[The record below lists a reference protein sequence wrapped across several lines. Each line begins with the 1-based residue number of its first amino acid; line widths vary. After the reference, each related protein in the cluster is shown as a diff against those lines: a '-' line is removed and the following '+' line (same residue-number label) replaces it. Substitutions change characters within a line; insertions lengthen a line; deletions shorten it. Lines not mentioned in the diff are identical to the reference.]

1 MVDSIFDRP
10 MFGTPGT
17 SEEVD
22 KAIHKAG
29 IAPPKNETVNQFPQY
44 SYDQIYD
51 DSFVPFDEAGIK
63 TLLSTYV
70 EPDAIREAY
79 AEYKGQPKTA
89 ADFAAEYD
97 AFTPDV
103 ADPDSNFKFENYLAL
118 ARLGLGLMQPTPGGA
133 IAPAVS
139 KAGENFLG
147 DLAAINER
155 KRQQKAQ
162 LRQEEKEDE
171 VAKRQ
176 YILSALKEQQD
187 LRDSQEYDLFMK
199 VLQFNMDSDQGNV
212 KFRQELAKQNFAY
225 KYDVDLKAIENN
237 AKLIA
242 ERLKQD
248 PKVFALKPEGIDQS
262 VRYVSGFIGVDPED
276 NIKKPFIPETV
287 DTPDGPKVVY
297 KPAPLDAVAATFNMT
312 GDGALKQDIK
322 LQIAQAEKI
331 NTGNQALAFIEDIKL
346 SIAENRARVGL
357 PGAVKKVLQNVK
369 GTILDVADVLV
380 ANQLIDQDAYEAAK
394 SKIETSVFNDLASQ
408 YSTANPQRSGVDFY
422 SDLESE
428 EAKIYQE
435 FFVKPRQNYD
445 PALAANEIK
454 LNSIYYAL
462 ARARKPTGRLNVDDI
477 KNAKQ
482 SLQLYNLDTSSDT
495 VITAL
500 QSIEYELRGFVD
512 AQRNIYE
519 ANNFNEEFLFNYKP
533 ERFHVTVDL
542 EATAP
547 GEVDAL
553 DPYANLPEG
562 VK

>member
-10 MFGTPGT
+10 MFSMGG
-17 SEEVD
+17 SEDED
-22 KAIHKAG
+22 KAIDRAG
-29 IAPPKNETVNQFPQY
+29 IAPPKNETVNKFPQY

-51 DSFVPFDEAGIK
+51 DSFVPFDEAGIR
-63 TLLSTYV
+63 TLMSTYV

-79 AEYKGQPKTA
+79 SEYKGQPKTA

-242 ERLKQD
+242 ERFKQD

-262 VRYVSGFIGVDPED
+262 VKYVSGFIGVDPAD
-276 NIKKPFIPETV
+276 GIKKPFIPKEV
-287 DTPDGPKVVY
+287 DGKVIY
-297 KPAPLDAVAATFNMT
+297 EPAPLDAVAATFNMT

-422 SDLESE
+422 SDLESD

>member
-22 KAIHKAG
+22 KAIDKAG
-29 IAPPKNETVNQFPQY
+29 IAPPKNETVNKFPQY

-63 TLLSTYV
+63 TLMSTYV

-79 AEYKGQPKTA
+79 SEYKGQPKTA

-242 ERLKQD
+242 ERFKQD

-262 VRYVSGFIGVDPED
+262 VKYVSGFIGVDPAD
-276 NIKKPFIPETV
+276 GIKKPFIPEEV
-287 DTPDGPKVVY
+287 DGKIIY

-512 AQRNIYE
+512 AQKNIYE
-519 ANNFNEEFLFNYKP
+519 ANNFNDEFLFNYKP

>member
-10 MFGTPGT
+10 MFSMGG
-17 SEEVD
+17 SEEED
-22 KAIHKAG
+22 KAIDKAG

-103 ADPDSNFKFENYLAL
+103 ADADSNFKFENYLSL

-133 IAPAVS
+133 IAPAIS
-139 KAGENFLG
+139 RAGENFLG

-176 YILSALKEQQD
+176 YILTALKEQQD
-187 LRDSQEYDLFMK
+187 LRNAQEYDLFMK
-199 VLQFNMDSDQGNV
+199 VLQFNMDSDQGNIA
-212 KFRQELAKQNFAY
+212 FRRALAQQNFAY

-237 AKLIA
+237 ARLIR
-242 ERLKQD
+242 ERFEQD

-262 VRYVSGFIGVDPED
+262 VKYVSGFIGVDPAD
-276 NIKKPFIPETV
+276 GIKKPFIPKEV
-287 DTPDGPKVVY
+287 DGKIIY
-297 KPAPLDAVAATFNMT
+297 EPAPLDAVAATFNMT
-312 GDGALKQDIK
+312 GDGALKEDIK
-322 LQIAQAEKI
+322 LQIQQAEKI

-380 ANQLIDQDAYEAAK
+380 ANELIDQDAYEAAK

-408 YSTANPQRSGVDFY
+408 YGAANPQRSGVDFY
-422 SDLESE
+422 SDLESD

-500 QSIEYELRGFVD
+500 QSIEYELRGFVE
-512 AQRNIYE
+512 AQRKIYD

-533 ERFHVTVDL
+533 ERFHATVDL
-542 EATAP
+542 EANAP
-547 GEVDAL
+547 GDVDAL

-562 VK
+562 VE

>member
-10 MFGTPGT
+10 MFSMGG
-17 SEEVD
+17 SEEED
-22 KAIHKAG
+22 KAIDKAG
-29 IAPPKNETVNQFPQY
+29 IAPPKNETVNEFPQY

-103 ADPDSNFKFENYLAL
+103 ADADSNFKFENYLSL

-133 IAPAVS
+133 IAPAIS
-139 KAGENFLG
+139 RAGENFLG

-176 YILSALKEQQD
+176 YILTALKEQQD
-187 LRDSQEYDLFMK
+187 LRNAQEYDLFMK
-199 VLQFNMDSDQGNV
+199 VLQFNMDSDQGNIA
-212 KFRQELAKQNFAY
+212 FRRALAQQNFAY

-237 AKLIA
+237 ARLIR
-242 ERLKQD
+242 ERFEQD

-262 VRYVSGFIGVDPED
+262 VKYVSGFIGVDPAD
-276 NIKKPFIPETV
+276 GIKKPFIPKEV
-287 DTPDGPKVVY
+287 DGKIIY
-297 KPAPLDAVAATFNMT
+297 EPAPLDAVAATFNMT
-312 GDGALKQDIK
+312 GDGALKEDIK
-322 LQIAQAEKI
+322 LQIQQAEKI

-380 ANQLIDQDAYEAAK
+380 ANELIDQDAYEAAK

-408 YSTANPQRSGVDFY
+408 YGAANPQRSGVDFY
-422 SDLESE
+422 SDLESD

-500 QSIEYELRGFVD
+500 QSIEYELRGFVE
-512 AQRNIYE
+512 AQRKIYD

-542 EATAP
+542 EANAP
-547 GEVDAL
+547 GDVDAL

-562 VK
+562 VE

>member
-22 KAIHKAG
+22 KAIDKAG

-103 ADPDSNFKFENYLAL
+103 ADADSNFKFENYLAL

-133 IAPAVS
+133 IAPAIS

-176 YILSALKEQQD
+176 YILTALKEQQD
-187 LRDSQEYDLFMK
+187 LRNAQEYDLFMK
-199 VLQFNMDSDQGNV
+199 VLQFNMDSDQGNIA
-212 KFRQELAKQNFAY
+212 FRRALAQQNFAY

-237 AKLIA
+237 ARLIR
-242 ERLKQD
+242 ERFEQD
-248 PKVFALKPEGIDQS
+248 PKVFALKPEGTDQS

-276 NIKKPFIPETV
+276 GIKKPFIPKEV
-287 DTPDGPKVVY
+287 DGKIIY
-297 KPAPLDAVAATFNMT
+297 EPAPLDAVAATFNMT
-312 GDGALKQDIK
+312 GDGALKEDIK
-322 LQIAQAEKI
+322 LQIQQAEKI

-369 GTILDVADVLV
+369 GAILDVADVLV

-408 YSTANPQRSGVDFY
+408 YGAANPQRSGVDFY
-422 SDLESE
+422 SDLESD

-500 QSIEYELRGFVD
+500 QSIEYELRGFVE
-512 AQRNIYE
+512 AQRKIYD

-533 ERFHVTVDL
+533 ERFHITVDL

-547 GEVDAL
+547 GDVDAL

-562 VK
+562 VE

>member
-10 MFGTPGT
+10 MFSMGG
-17 SEEVD
+17 SEDED
-22 KAIHKAG
+22 KAIDRVG
-29 IAPPKNETVNQFPQY
+29 IAPPKNETVNKFPQY

-51 DSFVPFDEAGIK
+51 DSFVPFDEAGIR
-63 TLLSTYV
+63 TLMSTYV

-79 AEYKGQPKTA
+79 SEYKGKPKTA

-262 VRYVSGFIGVDPED
+262 VKYVSGFIGVDPED
-276 NIKKPFIPETV
+276 GIKKPFIPETV

-547 GEVDAL
+547 GDVDAL

>member
-10 MFGTPGT
+10 MFSMGG
-17 SEEVD
+17 SEEED
-22 KAIHKAG
+22 KAIDRAG
-29 IAPPKNETVNQFPQY
+29 IAPPKNETVNKFPQY

-51 DSFVPFDEAGIK
+51 DSFVPFDEAGIR
-63 TLLSTYV
+63 TLMSTYV

-79 AEYKGQPKTA
+79 SEYKGKPKTA

-103 ADPDSNFKFENYLAL
+103 ADADSNFKFENYLAL

-133 IAPAVS
+133 IAPAIS

-199 VLQFNMDSDQGNV
+199 VLQFNMDSDQGNIA
-212 KFRQELAKQNFAY
+212 FRRELAKQNFAY

-237 AKLIA
+237 ARLIR
-242 ERLKQD
+242 ERLEQD
-248 PKVFALKPEGIDQS
+248 PKVFALKPDGMDQS

-276 NIKKPFIPETV
+276 GIKKPFIPETV

-312 GDGALKQDIK
+312 GDSALKEDVK

-380 ANQLIDQDAYEAAK
+380 ANELIDQDAYEAAK

-512 AQRNIYE
+512 AQRKIYD

-533 ERFHVTVDL
+533 ERFHITVDL

-562 VK
+562 VE

>member
-1 MVDSIFDRP
+1 MVESIFNRP
-10 MFGTPGT
+10 MFSMGG
-17 SEEVD
+17 SEAED
-22 KAIHKAG
+22 KAIDKAG

-103 ADPDSNFKFENYLAL
+103 ADADSNFKFENYLAL

-133 IAPAVS
+133 IAPAIS

-176 YILSALKEQQD
+176 YILTALKEQQD
-187 LRDSQEYDLFMK
+187 LRNAQEYDLFMK
-199 VLQFNMDSDQGNV
+199 VLQFNMDSDQGNIA
-212 KFRQELAKQNFAY
+212 FRRALAQQNFAY

-237 AKLIA
+237 ARLIR
-242 ERLKQD
+242 ERFEQD
-248 PKVFALKPEGIDQS
+248 PKVFALKPEGTDQS

-276 NIKKPFIPETV
+276 GIKKPFIPKEV
-287 DTPDGPKVVY
+287 DGKIIY
-297 KPAPLDAVAATFNMT
+297 EPAPLDAVAATFNMT
-312 GDGALKQDIK
+312 GDGALKEDIK
-322 LQIAQAEKI
+322 LQIQQAEKI

-380 ANQLIDQDAYEAAK
+380 ANELIDQDAYESAK

-408 YSTANPQRSGVDFY
+408 YSSANPQRSGVDFY
-422 SDLESE
+422 SDLESD

-500 QSIEYELRGFVD
+500 QSIEYELRGFVE
-512 AQRNIYE
+512 AQRKIYD

-533 ERFHVTVDL
+533 ERFHITVDL
-542 EATAP
+542 EANAP
-547 GEVDAL
+547 GDVDAL

-562 VK
+562 VE

>member
-17 SEEVD
+17 SEDID
-22 KAIHKAG
+22 KQIDRSG
-29 IAPPKNETVNQFPQY
+29 RAPEKNEITNKFPQY

-51 DSFVPFDEAGIK
+51 DSFVPFDEAGIR
-63 TLLSTYV
+63 TLMSTYV

-79 AEYKGQPKTA
+79 SEYKGQPKTA

-103 ADPDSNFKFENYLAL
+103 ADPDSNFKFDNYLAL

-242 ERLKQD
+242 ERFKQD

-262 VRYVSGFIGVDPED
+262 VKYVSGFIGVDPED
-276 NIKKPFIPETV
+276 GIKKPFIPEEV
-287 DTPDGPKVVY
+287 DGKIIY

>member
-10 MFGTPGT
+10 MFSMGG
-17 SEEVD
+17 SEEED
-22 KAIHKAG
+22 KAIDKAG

-79 AEYKGQPKTA
+79 AEYKGKPKTA

-103 ADPDSNFKFENYLAL
+103 ADADSNFKFENYLSL

-133 IAPAVS
+133 IAPAIS
-139 KAGENFLG
+139 RAGENFLG

-176 YILSALKEQQD
+176 YILTALKEQQD
-187 LRDSQEYDLFMK
+187 LRNAQEYDLFMK
-199 VLQFNMDSDQGNV
+199 VLQFNMDSDQGNIA
-212 KFRQELAKQNFAY
+212 FRRALAQQNFAY

-237 AKLIA
+237 ARLIR
-242 ERLKQD
+242 ERFEQD

-262 VRYVSGFIGVDPED
+262 VKYVSGFIGVDPAD
-276 NIKKPFIPETV
+276 GIKKPFIPKEV
-287 DTPDGPKVVY
+287 DGKIIY
-297 KPAPLDAVAATFNMT
+297 EPAPLDAVAATFNMT
-312 GDGALKQDIK
+312 GDGALKEDIK
-322 LQIAQAEKI
+322 LQIQQAEKI

-380 ANQLIDQDAYEAAK
+380 ANELIDQDAYEAAK

-408 YSTANPQRSGVDFY
+408 YGAANPQRSGVDFY
-422 SDLESE
+422 SDLESD

-500 QSIEYELRGFVD
+500 QSIEYELRGFVE
-512 AQRNIYE
+512 AQRKIYD

-542 EATAP
+542 EANAP
-547 GEVDAL
+547 GDVDAL

-562 VK
+562 VE

>member
-1 MVDSIFDRP
+1 MVESIFNRP
-10 MFGTPGT
+10 MFSMGG
-17 SEEVD
+17 SEEED
-22 KAIHKAG
+22 KAIDKAG

-103 ADPDSNFKFENYLAL
+103 ADADSNFKFENYLAL

-133 IAPAVS
+133 IAPAIS

-176 YILSALKEQQD
+176 YILTALKEQQD
-187 LRDSQEYDLFMK
+187 LRNAQEYDLFMK
-199 VLQFNMDSDQGNV
+199 VLQFNMDSDQGNIA
-212 KFRQELAKQNFAY
+212 FRRALAQQNFAY

-237 AKLIA
+237 ARLIR
-242 ERLKQD
+242 ERFEQD
-248 PKVFALKPEGIDQS
+248 PKVFALKPEGTDQS

-276 NIKKPFIPETV
+276 GIKKPFIPKEV
-287 DTPDGPKVVY
+287 DGKIIY
-297 KPAPLDAVAATFNMT
+297 EPAPLDAVAATFNMT
-312 GDGALKQDIK
+312 GDGALKEDIK
-322 LQIAQAEKI
+322 LQIQQAEKI

-380 ANQLIDQDAYEAAK
+380 ANDLIDQDAYESAK
-394 SKIETSVFNDLASQ
+394 YKIETSVFNDLASQ
-408 YSTANPQRSGVDFY
+408 YGAANPQRSGVDFY
-422 SDLESE
+422 SDLESD

-462 ARARKPTGRLNVDDI
+462 ARARKPTGRFNVDDI

-500 QSIEYELRGFVD
+500 QSIEYELRGFVE
-512 AQRNIYE
+512 AQRKIYD

-533 ERFHVTVDL
+533 ERFHITVDL

-547 GEVDAL
+547 GDVDAL

-562 VK
+562 VE

>member
-10 MFGTPGT
+10 MFSMGG
-17 SEEVD
+17 SEEED
-22 KAIHKAG
+22 KAIDRAG
-29 IAPPKNETVNQFPQY
+29 IAPPKNEIVNKFPQY

-51 DSFVPFDEAGIK
+51 DSFVPFDEAGIR
-63 TLLSTYV
+63 TLMSTYV
-70 EPDAIREAY
+70 EPDAIRQAY
-79 AEYKGQPKTA
+79 SEYKGKPKTA

-103 ADPDSNFKFENYLAL
+103 ADPESNFKFENYLAL

-133 IAPAVS
+133 IAPAIS

-162 LRQEEKEDE
+162 LRKEEKADE
-171 VAKRQ
+171 AAKRQ

-199 VLQFNMDSDQGNV
+199 VLQFNMDSDQGNIA
-212 KFRQELAKQNFAY
+212 FRRELAKQNFAY

-237 AKLIA
+237 ARLIR
-242 ERLKQD
+242 ERLEQD
-248 PKVFALKPEGIDQS
+248 PKVFALKPDGMDQS

-276 NIKKPFIPETV
+276 GIKKPFIPETV

-312 GDGALKQDIK
+312 GDSALKEDVK

-380 ANQLIDQDAYEAAK
+380 ANELIDQDAYEAAK

-512 AQRNIYE
+512 AQRKIYD

-562 VK
+562 IK

>member
-1 MVDSIFDRP
+1 MVDSIFNRP
-10 MFGTPGT
+10 MFSMGG
-17 SEEVD
+17 SEDED
-22 KAIHKAG
+22 KAIDRAG
-29 IAPPKNETVNQFPQY
+29 IAPPKNETVNKFPQY

-51 DSFVPFDEAGIK
+51 DSFVPFDEAGIR
-63 TLLSTYV
+63 TLMSTYV

-79 AEYKGQPKTA
+79 SEYKGQPKTA

-242 ERLKQD
+242 ERFKQD

-262 VRYVSGFIGVDPED
+262 VKYVSGFIGVDPAD
-276 NIKKPFIPETV
+276 GIKKPFIPKEV
-287 DTPDGPKVVY
+287 DGKVIY
-297 KPAPLDAVAATFNMT
+297 EPAPLDAVAATFNMT

>member
-1 MVDSIFDRP
+1 MVDSIFNRP
-10 MFGTPGT
+10 MFSMGG
-17 SEEVD
+17 SEDED
-22 KAIHKAG
+22 KAIDRAG
-29 IAPPKNETVNQFPQY
+29 IAPPKNETVNKFPQY

-63 TLLSTYV
+63 TLMSTYV

-79 AEYKGQPKTA
+79 SEYKGKPKTA

-242 ERLKQD
+242 ERFKQD

-262 VRYVSGFIGVDPED
+262 VKYVSGFIGVDPED
-276 NIKKPFIPETV
+276 GIKKPFIPEEV
-287 DTPDGPKVVY
+287 DGKIIY

-562 VK
+562 IK

>member
-10 MFGTPGT
+10 MFSMGG
-17 SEEVD
+17 SEEED
-22 KAIHKAG
+22 KAIDKAG

-51 DSFVPFDEAGIK
+51 DSFVPFDEAGIR
-63 TLLSTYV
+63 TLMSTYV
-70 EPDAIREAY
+70 QPDAIREAY

-103 ADPDSNFKFENYLAL
+103 ADADSNFKFENYLAL

-133 IAPAVS
+133 IAPAIS

-187 LRDSQEYDLFMK
+187 LRNAQEYDLFMK
-199 VLQFNMDSDQGNV
+199 VLQFNMDSDQGNI

-237 AKLIA
+237 ARLIK
-242 ERLKQD
+242 ERLEQD
-248 PKVFALKPEGIDQS
+248 PKVFALKPEGTDQS

-276 NIKKPFIPETV
+276 GIKKPFIPKEV
-287 DTPDGPKVVY
+287 DGKVIY
-297 KPAPLDAVAATFNMT
+297 EPAPLDAVAATFNMT
-312 GDGALKQDIK
+312 GDGALKEDIK
-322 LQIAQAEKI
+322 LQIQQAEKI

-380 ANQLIDQDAYEAAK
+380 ANDLIDQDAYESAK

-408 YSTANPQRSGVDFY
+408 YGAANPQRSGVDFY
-422 SDLESE
+422 SDLESD

-500 QSIEYELRGFVD
+500 QSIEYELRGFVE
-512 AQRNIYE
+512 AQRKIYD

-533 ERFHVTVDL
+533 ERFHVTVNL
-542 EATAP
+542 EANAP
-547 GEVDAL
+547 GDVDAL

-562 VK
+562 VE

>member
-1 MVDSIFDRP
+1 MVDSIFNRP
-10 MFGTPGT
+10 MFSMGG
-17 SEEVD
+17 SEDED
-22 KAIHKAG
+22 KAIDRAG
-29 IAPPKNETVNQFPQY
+29 IAPPKNETVNKFPQY

-63 TLLSTYV
+63 TLMSTYV

-79 AEYKGQPKTA
+79 SEYKGKPKTA

-242 ERLKQD
+242 ERFKQD

-262 VRYVSGFIGVDPED
+262 VKYVSGFIGVDPED
-276 NIKKPFIPETV
+276 GIKKPFIPEEV
-287 DTPDGPKVVY
+287 DGKIIY

>member
-22 KAIHKAG
+22 KAIDKAG
-29 IAPPKNETVNQFPQY
+29 IAPPKNETVNKFPQY

-51 DSFVPFDEAGIK
+51 DSFVPFDEAGIR
-63 TLLSTYV
+63 TLMSTYV

-79 AEYKGQPKTA
+79 SEYKGQPKTA

-97 AFTPDV
+97 AFTPDI

-242 ERLKQD
+242 ERFKQD

-262 VRYVSGFIGVDPED
+262 VKYVSGFIGVDPED
-276 NIKKPFIPETV
+276 GIKKPFIPEEV
-287 DTPDGPKVVY
+287 DGKIIY

-533 ERFHVTVDL
+533 ERFHITVDL

>member
-22 KAIHKAG
+22 KAIDKAG
-29 IAPPKNETVNQFPQY
+29 IAPPKNETVNKFPQY

-63 TLLSTYV
+63 TLMSTYV

-79 AEYKGQPKTA
+79 SEYKGQPKTA

-242 ERLKQD
+242 ERFKQD

-262 VRYVSGFIGVDPED
+262 VKYVSGFIGVDPAD
-276 NIKKPFIPETV
+276 GIKKPFIPEEV
-287 DTPDGPKVVY
+287 DGKIIY

-331 NTGNQALAFIEDIKL
+331 NTGNQALAFIEDIKF

-512 AQRNIYE
+512 AQKNIYE
-519 ANNFNEEFLFNYKP
+519 ANNFNDEFLFNYKP

>member
-1 MVDSIFDRP
+1 MVESIFNRP
-10 MFGTPGT
+10 MFSMGG
-17 SEEVD
+17 SEAED
-22 KAIHKAG
+22 KAIDKAG

-103 ADPDSNFKFENYLAL
+103 ADADSNFKFENYLAL

-133 IAPAVS
+133 IAPAIS

-176 YILSALKEQQD
+176 YILTALKEQQD
-187 LRDSQEYDLFMK
+187 LRNAQEYDLFMK
-199 VLQFNMDSDQGNV
+199 VLQFNMDSDQGNIA
-212 KFRQELAKQNFAY
+212 FRRALAQQNFAY

-237 AKLIA
+237 ARLIR
-242 ERLKQD
+242 ERFEQD
-248 PKVFALKPEGIDQS
+248 PKVFALKPEGTDQS

-276 NIKKPFIPETV
+276 GIKKPFIPKEV
-287 DTPDGPKVVY
+287 DGKIIY
-297 KPAPLDAVAATFNMT
+297 EPAPLDAVAATFNMT
-312 GDGALKQDIK
+312 GDGALKEDIK
-322 LQIAQAEKI
+322 LQIQQAEKI

-380 ANQLIDQDAYEAAK
+380 ANDLIDQDAYESAK

-408 YSTANPQRSGVDFY
+408 YGAANPQRSGVDFY
-422 SDLESE
+422 SDLESD

-500 QSIEYELRGFVD
+500 QSIEYELRGFVE
-512 AQRNIYE
+512 AQRKIYD

-533 ERFHVTVDL
+533 ERFHITVDL
-542 EATAP
+542 EANAP
-547 GEVDAL
+547 GDVDAL

-562 VK
+562 VE

>member
-22 KAIHKAG
+22 KAIDKAG
-29 IAPPKNETVNQFPQY
+29 IAPPKNETVNKFPQY

-51 DSFVPFDEAGIK
+51 DSFVPFDEAGIR
-63 TLLSTYV
+63 TLMSTYV

-79 AEYKGQPKTA
+79 SEYKGQPKTA

-242 ERLKQD
+242 ERFKQD

-262 VRYVSGFIGVDPED
+262 VKYVSGFIGVDPED
-276 NIKKPFIPETV
+276 GIKKPFIPEEV
-287 DTPDGPKVVY
+287 DGKIIY

-512 AQRNIYE
+512 AQKNIYE
-519 ANNFNEEFLFNYKP
+519 ANNFNDEFLFNYKP

>member
-10 MFGTPGT
+10 MFSMGG
-17 SEEVD
+17 SEAED
-22 KAIHKAG
+22 KAIDKAG

-103 ADPDSNFKFENYLAL
+103 ADADSNFKFENYLAL

-133 IAPAVS
+133 IAPAIS

-147 DLAAINER
+147 DLASINER

-176 YILSALKEQQD
+176 YILTALKEQQD
-187 LRDSQEYDLFMK
+187 LRNAQEYDLFMK
-199 VLQFNMDSDQGNV
+199 VLQFNMDSDQGNIA
-212 KFRQELAKQNFAY
+212 FRRALAQQNFAY

-237 AKLIA
+237 ARLIR
-242 ERLKQD
+242 ERFEQD
-248 PKVFALKPEGIDQS
+248 PKVFALKPEGTDQS

-276 NIKKPFIPETV
+276 GIKKPFIPKEV
-287 DTPDGPKVVY
+287 DGKIIY
-297 KPAPLDAVAATFNMT
+297 EPAPLDAVAATFNMT
-312 GDGALKQDIK
+312 GDGALKEDIK
-322 LQIAQAEKI
+322 LQIQQAEKI

-380 ANQLIDQDAYEAAK
+380 ANDLIDQDAYESAK

-408 YSTANPQRSGVDFY
+408 YGAANPQRSGVDFY
-422 SDLESE
+422 SDLESD

-512 AQRNIYE
+512 AQRKIYD

-533 ERFHVTVDL
+533 ERFHITVDL

-547 GEVDAL
+547 GDVDAL

-562 VK
+562 VE

>member
-22 KAIHKAG
+22 KAIDKAG
-29 IAPPKNETVNQFPQY
+29 IAPPKNETVNKFPQY

-63 TLLSTYV
+63 TLMSTYV

-79 AEYKGQPKTA
+79 SEYKGQPKTA

-199 VLQFNMDSDQGNV
+199 VLQFNMDSDQGNIA
-212 KFRQELAKQNFAY
+212 FRRELAKQNYAY
-225 KYDVDLKAIENN
+225 KYDVDLMAIENN

-242 ERLKQD
+242 ERFKQD

-262 VRYVSGFIGVDPED
+262 VRYVSGFIGVDPAD
-276 NIKKPFIPETV
+276 GIKKPFIPEEV
-287 DTPDGPKVVY
+287 DGKIIY

-380 ANQLIDQDAYEAAK
+380 ANELIDQDAYEAAK
-394 SKIETSVFNDLASQ
+394 TKIETSVFNDLASQ
-408 YSTANPQRSGVDFY
+408 YGTANPQRSGVDFY
-422 SDLESE
+422 SDLESD

-533 ERFHVTVDL
+533 ERFHITVDL

>member
-10 MFGTPGT
+10 MFSMGG
-17 SEEVD
+17 SEEED
-22 KAIHKAG
+22 KAIDKAG

-103 ADPDSNFKFENYLAL
+103 ADADSNFKFENYLSL

-133 IAPAVS
+133 IAPAIS
-139 KAGENFLG
+139 RAGENFLG

-176 YILSALKEQQD
+176 YILTALKEQQD
-187 LRDSQEYDLFMK
+187 LRNAQEYDLFMK
-199 VLQFNMDSDQGNV
+199 VLQFNMDSDQGNIA
-212 KFRQELAKQNFAY
+212 FRRALAQQNFAY

-237 AKLIA
+237 ARLIR
-242 ERLKQD
+242 ERFEQD

-262 VRYVSGFIGVDPED
+262 VKYVSGFIGVDPAD
-276 NIKKPFIPETV
+276 GIKKPFIPKEV
-287 DTPDGPKVVY
+287 DGKIIY
-297 KPAPLDAVAATFNMT
+297 EPAPLDAVAATFNMT
-312 GDGALKQDIK
+312 GDGALKEDIK
-322 LQIAQAEKI
+322 LQIQQAEKI

-380 ANQLIDQDAYEAAK
+380 ANELIDQDAYEAAK

-408 YSTANPQRSGVDFY
+408 YGAANPQRSGVDFY
-422 SDLESE
+422 SDLESD

-462 ARARKPTGRLNVDDI
+462 ARGRKPTGRLNVDDI

-500 QSIEYELRGFVD
+500 QSIEYELRGFVE
-512 AQRNIYE
+512 AQRKIYD

-533 ERFHVTVDL
+533 ERFHITVDL
-542 EATAP
+542 EANAP
-547 GEVDAL
+547 GDVDAL

-562 VK
+562 VE

>member
-22 KAIHKAG
+22 KAIDKAG

-103 ADPDSNFKFENYLAL
+103 ADADSNFKFENYLAL

-133 IAPAVS
+133 IAPAIS

-176 YILSALKEQQD
+176 YILTALKEQQD
-187 LRDSQEYDLFMK
+187 LRNAQEYDLFMK
-199 VLQFNMDSDQGNV
+199 VLQFNMDSDQGNIA
-212 KFRQELAKQNFAY
+212 FRRALAQQNFAY

-237 AKLIA
+237 ARLIR
-242 ERLKQD
+242 ERFEQD
-248 PKVFALKPEGIDQS
+248 PKVFALKPEGTDQS

-276 NIKKPFIPETV
+276 GIKKPFIPKEV
-287 DTPDGPKVVY
+287 DGKIIY
-297 KPAPLDAVAATFNMT
+297 EPAPLDAVAATFNMT
-312 GDGALKQDIK
+312 GDGALKEDIK
-322 LQIAQAEKI
+322 LQIQQAEKI

-380 ANQLIDQDAYEAAK
+380 ANDLIDQDAYESAK

-408 YSTANPQRSGVDFY
+408 YGAANPHRSGVDFY
-422 SDLESE
+422 SDLESD

-500 QSIEYELRGFVD
+500 QSIEYELRGFVE
-512 AQRNIYE
+512 AQRKIYD

-533 ERFHVTVDL
+533 ERFHITVDL

-547 GEVDAL
+547 GDVDAL

-562 VK
+562 VE

>member
-22 KAIHKAG
+22 KAIDKAG
-29 IAPPKNETVNQFPQY
+29 IAPPKNETVNKFPQY

-63 TLLSTYV
+63 TLMSTYV

-103 ADPDSNFKFENYLAL
+103 ADADSNFKFENYLSL

-133 IAPAVS
+133 IAPAIS
-139 KAGENFLG
+139 RAGENFLG

-176 YILSALKEQQD
+176 YILTALKEQQD
-187 LRDSQEYDLFMK
+187 LRNAQEYDLFMK
-199 VLQFNMDSDQGNV
+199 VLQFNMDSDQGNIA
-212 KFRQELAKQNFAY
+212 FRRALAQQNFAY

-237 AKLIA
+237 ARLIR
-242 ERLKQD
+242 ERFEQD

-262 VRYVSGFIGVDPED
+262 VKYVSGFIGVDPAD
-276 NIKKPFIPETV
+276 GIKKPFIPKEV
-287 DTPDGPKVVY
+287 DGKIIY
-297 KPAPLDAVAATFNMT
+297 EPAPLDAVAATFNMT
-312 GDGALKQDIK
+312 GDGALKEDIK
-322 LQIAQAEKI
+322 LQIQQAEKI

-380 ANQLIDQDAYEAAK
+380 ANELIDQDAYEAAK

-408 YSTANPQRSGVDFY
+408 YGAANPQRSGVDFY
-422 SDLESE
+422 SDLESD

-500 QSIEYELRGFVD
+500 QSIEYELRGFVE
-512 AQRNIYE
+512 AQRKIYD

-542 EATAP
+542 EANAP
-547 GEVDAL
+547 GDVDAL

-562 VK
+562 VE

>member
-22 KAIHKAG
+22 KAIDKAG
-29 IAPPKNETVNQFPQY
+29 IAPPKNETVNKFPQY

-63 TLLSTYV
+63 TLMSTYV

-79 AEYKGQPKTA
+79 SEYKGQPKTA

-242 ERLKQD
+242 ERFKQD

-262 VRYVSGFIGVDPED
+262 VKYVSGFIGVDPAD
-276 NIKKPFIPETV
+276 GIKKPFIPEEV
-287 DTPDGPKVVY
+287 DGKIIY

-512 AQRNIYE
+512 AQKNIYE
-519 ANNFNEEFLFNYKP
+519 ANNFNDEFLFNYKP

-542 EATAP
+542 EATTP

>member
-10 MFGTPGT
+10 MFSMGG
-17 SEEVD
+17 SEDED
-22 KAIHKAG
+22 KAIDRAG
-29 IAPPKNETVNQFPQY
+29 IAPPKNETVNKFPQY

-63 TLLSTYV
+63 TLMSTYV

-79 AEYKGQPKTA
+79 SEYKGQPKTA

-133 IAPAVS
+133 IAPAIS

-248 PKVFALKPEGIDQS
+248 PKVFALKPKGIDQS

-276 NIKKPFIPETV
+276 GIKKPFIPETV

-394 SKIETSVFNDLASQ
+394 SKIEMSVFNDLASQ
-408 YSTANPQRSGVDFY
+408 YGTANPQRSGVDFY

>member
-10 MFGTPGT
+10 MFSMGG
-17 SEEVD
+17 SEDED
-22 KAIHKAG
+22 KAIDRAG
-29 IAPPKNETVNQFPQY
+29 IAPPKNETVNKFPQY

-51 DSFVPFDEAGIK
+51 DSFVPFDEAGIR
-63 TLLSTYV
+63 TLMSTYV

-79 AEYKGQPKTA
+79 SEYKGQPKTA

-242 ERLKQD
+242 ERFKQD

-262 VRYVSGFIGVDPED
+262 VKYVSGFIGVDPAD
-276 NIKKPFIPETV
+276 GIKKPFIPKEV
-287 DTPDGPKVVY
+287 DGKVIY
-297 KPAPLDAVAATFNMT
+297 EPAPLDAVAATFNMT

>member
-1 MVDSIFDRP
+1 MDDSIFDRP
-10 MFGTPGT
+10 MFSMGG
-17 SEEVD
+17 SEEED
-22 KAIHKAG
+22 KAIDRAG
-29 IAPPKNETVNQFPQY
+29 IAPPKNETVNKFPQY

-51 DSFVPFDEAGIK
+51 DSFVPFDEAGIR
-63 TLLSTYV
+63 TLMSTYV
-70 EPDAIREAY
+70 EPDAIRQAY
-79 AEYKGQPKTA
+79 SEYKGKPKTA

-103 ADPDSNFKFENYLAL
+103 ADPESNFKFENYLAL

-133 IAPAVS
+133 IAPAIS

-162 LRQEEKEDE
+162 LRKEEKADE
-171 VAKRQ
+171 AAKRQ

-199 VLQFNMDSDQGNV
+199 VLQFNMDSDQGNIA
-212 KFRQELAKQNFAY
+212 FRRELAKQNFAY

-237 AKLIA
+237 ARLIR
-242 ERLKQD
+242 ERLEQD
-248 PKVFALKPEGIDQS
+248 PKVFALKPDGMDQS

-276 NIKKPFIPETV
+276 GIKKPFIPETV

-312 GDGALKQDIK
+312 GDSALKEDVK

-380 ANQLIDQDAYEAAK
+380 ANELIDQDAYEAAK

-512 AQRNIYE
+512 AQRKIYD

-533 ERFHVTVDL
+533 ERFHITVDL

-553 DPYANLPEG
+553 DPYANLPED

>member
-1 MVDSIFDRP
+1 MVDSIFNRP
-10 MFGTPGT
+10 MFSMGG
-17 SEEVD
+17 SEDED
-22 KAIHKAG
+22 KAIDRAG
-29 IAPPKNETVNQFPQY
+29 IAPPKNETVNKFPQY

-63 TLLSTYV
+63 TLMSTYV

-79 AEYKGQPKTA
+79 SEYKGQPKTA

-242 ERLKQD
+242 ERFKQD

-262 VRYVSGFIGVDPED
+262 VKYVSGFIGVDPED
-276 NIKKPFIPETV
+276 GIKKPFIPEEV
-287 DTPDGPKVVY
+287 DGKIIY

>member
-10 MFGTPGT
+10 MFSMGG
-17 SEEVD
+17 SEEED
-22 KAIHKAG
+22 KAIDRAG
-29 IAPPKNETVNQFPQY
+29 IAPPKNETVNKFPQY

-51 DSFVPFDEAGIK
+51 DSFVPFDEAGIR
-63 TLLSTYV
+63 TLMSTYV
-70 EPDAIREAY
+70 EPDAIRQAY
-79 AEYKGQPKTA
+79 SEYKGKPKTA

-103 ADPDSNFKFENYLAL
+103 ADPESNFKFENYLAL

-162 LRQEEKEDE
+162 LRKEEKADE
-171 VAKRQ
+171 AAKRQ

-199 VLQFNMDSDQGNV
+199 VLQFNMDSDQGNIA
-212 KFRQELAKQNFAY
+212 FRRELAKQNFAY

-237 AKLIA
+237 ARLIR
-242 ERLKQD
+242 ERLEQD
-248 PKVFALKPEGIDQS
+248 PKVFALKPDGMDQS

-276 NIKKPFIPETV
+276 GIKKPFIPETV

-312 GDGALKQDIK
+312 GDSALKEDVK

-380 ANQLIDQDAYEAAK
+380 ANELIDQDAYEAAK

-422 SDLESE
+422 SDLESD

-512 AQRNIYE
+512 AQRKIYD

-533 ERFHVTVDL
+533 ERFHITVDL

-553 DPYANLPEG
+553 DPYANLPED

>member
-10 MFGTPGT
+10 MFSMGG
-17 SEEVD
+17 SEDED
-22 KAIHKAG
+22 KAIDRAG
-29 IAPPKNETVNQFPQY
+29 IAPPKNEIVNKFPQY

-51 DSFVPFDEAGIK
+51 DSFVPFDEAGIR
-63 TLLSTYV
+63 TLMSTYV

-79 AEYKGQPKTA
+79 SEYKGKPKTA

-237 AKLIA
+237 ARLIR
-242 ERLKQD
+242 ERLEQD
-248 PKVFALKPEGIDQS
+248 PKVFALKPDGMDQS

-276 NIKKPFIPETV
+276 GIKKPFIPKEV
-287 DTPDGPKVVY
+287 DGKIIY
-297 KPAPLDAVAATFNMT
+297 EPAPLDAVAATFNMT
-312 GDGALKQDIK
+312 GDGALKEDVK

-408 YSTANPQRSGVDFY
+408 YGTANPQRSGVDFY

-512 AQRNIYE
+512 AQKNIYE
-519 ANNFNEEFLFNYKP
+519 ANNFNDEFLFNY
-533 ERFHVTVDL
+533 RFRSYCAWRSRCTRSIR
-542 EATAP
+542 
-547 GEVDAL
+547 
-553 DPYANLPEG
+553 
-562 VK
+562 

>member
-17 SEEVD
+17 SEDID
-22 KAIHKAG
+22 KQIDRSG
-29 IAPPKNETVNQFPQY
+29 RAPEKNEITNKFPQY

-51 DSFVPFDEAGIK
+51 DSFVPFDEAGIR
-63 TLLSTYV
+63 TLMSTYV

-79 AEYKGQPKTA
+79 SEYKGQPKTA

-97 AFTPDV
+97 AFTPDI

-176 YILSALKEQQD
+176 YILNALKEQQD

-242 ERLKQD
+242 ERFKQD

-276 NIKKPFIPETV
+276 GIKKPFIPKEV
-287 DTPDGPKVVY
+287 DGKVIY
-297 KPAPLDAVAATFNMT
+297 EPAPLDAVAATFNMT

>member
-10 MFGTPGT
+10 MFSMGG
-17 SEEVD
+17 SEEED
-22 KAIHKAG
+22 KAIDKAG

-103 ADPDSNFKFENYLAL
+103 ADADSNFKFENYLSL

-133 IAPAVS
+133 IAPAIS
-139 KAGENFLG
+139 RAGENFLG

-176 YILSALKEQQD
+176 YILTALKEQQD
-187 LRDSQEYDLFMK
+187 LRNAQEYDLFMK
-199 VLQFNMDSDQGNV
+199 VLQFNMDSDQGNIAV
-212 KFRQELAKQNFAY
+212 RRALAQQNFAY

-237 AKLIA
+237 ARLIR
-242 ERLKQD
+242 ERFEQD

-262 VRYVSGFIGVDPED
+262 VKYVSGFIGVDPAD
-276 NIKKPFIPETV
+276 GIKKPFIPKEV
-287 DTPDGPKVVY
+287 DGKIIY
-297 KPAPLDAVAATFNMT
+297 EPAPLDAVAATFNMT
-312 GDGALKQDIK
+312 GDGALKEDIK
-322 LQIAQAEKI
+322 LQIQQAEKI

-380 ANQLIDQDAYEAAK
+380 ANELIDQDAYEAAK

-408 YSTANPQRSGVDFY
+408 YGAANPQRSGVDFY
-422 SDLESE
+422 SDLESD

-500 QSIEYELRGFVD
+500 QSIEYELRGFVE
-512 AQRNIYE
+512 AQRKIYD

-542 EATAP
+542 EANAP
-547 GEVDAL
+547 GDVDAL

-562 VK
+562 VE

>member
-22 KAIHKAG
+22 KAIDKAG
-29 IAPPKNETVNQFPQY
+29 IAPPKNETVNKFPQY

-51 DSFVPFDEAGIK
+51 DSFVPFDEAGIR
-63 TLLSTYV
+63 TLMSTYV

-79 AEYKGQPKTA
+79 SEYKGKPKTA

-103 ADPDSNFKFENYLAL
+103 ADADSNFKFENYLSL

-133 IAPAVS
+133 IAPAIS
-139 KAGENFLG
+139 RAGENFLG

-176 YILSALKEQQD
+176 YILTALKEQQD
-187 LRDSQEYDLFMK
+187 LRNAQEYDLFMK
-199 VLQFNMDSDQGNV
+199 VLQFNMDSDQGNIA
-212 KFRQELAKQNFAY
+212 FRRALAQQNFAY

-237 AKLIA
+237 ARLIR
-242 ERLKQD
+242 ERFEQD

-262 VRYVSGFIGVDPED
+262 VKYVSGFIGVDPAD
-276 NIKKPFIPETV
+276 GIKKPFIPKEV
-287 DTPDGPKVVY
+287 DGKIIY
-297 KPAPLDAVAATFNMT
+297 EPAPLDAVAATFNMT
-312 GDGALKQDIK
+312 GDGALKEDIK
-322 LQIAQAEKI
+322 LQIQQAEKI

-380 ANQLIDQDAYEAAK
+380 ANELIDQDAYEAAK

-408 YSTANPQRSGVDFY
+408 YGAANPQRSGVDFY
-422 SDLESE
+422 SDLESD

-500 QSIEYELRGFVD
+500 QSIEYELRGFVE
-512 AQRNIYE
+512 AQRKIYD

-542 EATAP
+542 EANAP
-547 GEVDAL
+547 GDVDAL

-562 VK
+562 VE